1 MEENSEP
8 IAWKHPYLSTEML
21 LTLYPSA
28 EITSNHLC
36 GFCDTSQRAHVAV
49 MYLVSVL
56 NFNVDVSFV
65 ADKTQVSP
73 LQPLTIP
80 CLELLSAVLLTR
92 PVSSVKEG
100 LISLFHQEVEVYEK
114 YEQYLNSSGYFA
126 LPK

>member
-1 MEENSEP
+1 
-8 IAWKHPYLSTEML
+8 
-21 LTLYPSA
+21 
-28 EITSNHLC
+28 
-36 GFCDTSQRAHVAV
+36 

-56 NFNVDVSFV
+56 NFNVDVGFV

-114 YEQYLNSSGYFA
+114 YEQYPNSSEYFA